1 MLCKENG
8 KVKRVEQSGGQNE
21 KWNKVGT
28 ENGRFSKSNFGEG
41 GTKIPIYNFVPNFV
55 PHFVPT

>member
-1 MLCKENG
+1 M
-8 KVKRVEQSGGQNE
+8 VEQSGGQNE

-41 GTKIPIYNFVPNFV
+41 GTKIPIYNFVPHFV